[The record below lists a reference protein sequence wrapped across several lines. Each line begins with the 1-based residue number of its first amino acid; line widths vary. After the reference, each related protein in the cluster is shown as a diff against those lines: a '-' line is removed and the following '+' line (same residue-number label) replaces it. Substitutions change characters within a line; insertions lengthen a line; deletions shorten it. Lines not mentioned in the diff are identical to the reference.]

1 MFLDHGEKSVHG
13 INSALKRVPE
23 PTESFQEVYTRLG
36 YTRTQTQ
43 LRQEEKMR
51 STAQDSWAATRRP
64 HDAHVVGPCSLRAC
78 RYVGSLA
85 SLTAKRGRLV
95 AGGARQQLARTH
107 RGRVSLLPPSPPTT
121 LMAHVVLLSFCRAKP
136 GQRPSC
142 VSVRPY
148 AVCKC
153 EAAKAFVNL

>member
-1 MFLDHGEKSVHG
+1 
-13 INSALKRVPE
+13 
-23 PTESFQEVYTRLG
+23 
-36 YTRTQTQ
+36 
-43 LRQEEKMR
+43 MR

-107 RGRVSLLPPSPPTT
+107 RGRVSPPASPPTT

-136 GQRPSC
+136 GQRAAAIVC
-142 VSVRPY
+142 VHPY
-148 AVCKC
+148 AN
-153 EAAKAFVNL
+153 AKLRKLL

>member
-1 MFLDHGEKSVHG
+1 
-13 INSALKRVPE
+13 
-23 PTESFQEVYTRLG
+23 
-36 YTRTQTQ
+36 
-43 LRQEEKMR
+43 MR

-95 AGGARQQLARTH
+95 GHDSNWLALALIA
-107 RGRVSLLPPSPPTT
+107 VAFLPPSPPTT